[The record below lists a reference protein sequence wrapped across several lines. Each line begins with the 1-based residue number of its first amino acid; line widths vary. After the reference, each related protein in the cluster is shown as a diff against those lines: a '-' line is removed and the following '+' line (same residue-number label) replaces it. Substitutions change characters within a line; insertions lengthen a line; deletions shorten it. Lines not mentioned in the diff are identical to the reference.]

1 MTKKDNQVHC
11 ICMNHNK
18 WGLDNAFAYMNRLLH
33 SWYLFLS
40 GKMVLAKQ
48 ASQDRVEFMLIH
60 AVDLSITTDGS
71 LEQWRLTWPETH
83 QDLLGLS
90 WDLWPLRMTF
100 LWSHKDDPPQRS
112 FLLAIGHLI
121 LLSPSPSRTG
131 GRKAL
136 ETERLSARGETLSST
151 WQISSVAYVK
161 GMDNNGWSKRNADS
175 EHFPTDM

>member
-40 GKMVLAKQ
+40 GKIVLVKQ
-48 ASQDRVEFMLIH
+48 ASQDRVEFVLIH
-60 AVDLSITTDGS
+60 AVDHTDGS
-71 LEQWRLTWPETH
+71 LEQRRLTWPETH

-112 FLLAIGHLI
+112 FLSALSLLI
-121 LLSPSPSRTG
+121 LLSPRIILHHTLWKEKHLRQRGS
-131 GRKAL
+131 L
-136 ETERLSARGETLSST
+136 LVVRLSLLRDIALQSHM
-151 WQISSVAYVK
+151 WK
-161 GMDNNGWSKRNADS
+161 G
-175 EHFPTDM
+175 